1 MNKKVKPNLL
11 ILNLSEYDQEQ
22 INLLK
27 KYVNIFNIENA
38 NKKSLDKLI
47 KKLIKKKILID
58 YFISNFGVKLDN
70 QLIDSLSN
78 LKLVLTPTTG
88 TNHIDVDHLKRK
100 KIKFFSLFKN
110 NEIKKITSTAEHTWA
125 LILSISRNLTK
136 YNNDVLN
143 KGEWNRKKYLNFQLN
158 KKTLGIVGYGRLG
171 KMVNKYAKAFS
182 MKTLIYDKKKIKNK
196 SSLKKIFSNSD
207 IITIHLEL
215 NPKTRFI
222 INKKIINY
230 TNKKSI
236 IINTSRGEIIDENFL
251 FDKLK
256 KNKIN
261 YFGTDVLIDD
271 HNWNKKVP
279 VKKKK
284 QINKIKNKII
294 ITPHVGGNTVEA
306 NKITR
311 KIIFNQL
318 FKVLKKA

>member
-27 KYVNIFNIENA
+27 KKVNIFNIENA
-38 NKKSLDKLI
+38 NKKSLNKLI

-70 QLIDSLSN
+70 RLIDSLPN

-88 TNHIDVDHLKRK
+88 TNHIDLDYLKKK

-136 YNNDVLN
+136 YNDDVLN

-171 KMVNKYAKAFS
+171 KMVNKYAKAFN

-207 IITIHLEL
+207 IITIHLDL
-215 NPKTRFI
+215 NSKTRGI

-230 TNKKSI
+230 TSKKSI

-271 HNWNKKVP
+271 YNWNKRVP
-279 VKKKK
+279 TKKKE
-284 QINKIKNKII
+284 QINKIKNRII

-311 KIIFNQL
+311 RIVFNQL
-318 FKVLKKA
+318 FKVLEKA